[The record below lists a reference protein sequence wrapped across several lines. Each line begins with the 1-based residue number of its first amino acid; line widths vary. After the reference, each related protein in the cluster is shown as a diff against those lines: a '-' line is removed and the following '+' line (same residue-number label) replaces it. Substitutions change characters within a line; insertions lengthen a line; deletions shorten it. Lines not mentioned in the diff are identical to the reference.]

1 MGKRRAV
8 LFASLFMLAFL
19 GSACGGGD
27 EPAATP
33 TTATSPTETA
43 GGGGETR
50 VGLEDF
56 KFDPA
61 DITVATGTTLE
72 LENEGK
78 APHTFT
84 VEGQSVDVEVA
95 AGENATADISLPAGD
110 YKVICKFHEGQG
122 MVATMT
128 VTG

>member
-1 MGKRRAV
+1 MGKRRTV
-8 LFASLFMLAFL
+8 LLASVFTLAFL
-19 GSACGGGD
+19 GSACGGGN
-27 EPAATP
+27 EPAAQQP
-33 TTATSPTETA
+33 AQSPAESPA
-43 GGGGETR
+43 GGGETR

-72 LENEGK
+72 LDNEGK

-84 VEGQSVDVEVA
+84 VEGQSIDVEVA
-95 AGENATADISLPAGD
+95 AGASGTADITIPAGD

-122 MVATMT
+122 MVGTLT

>member
-1 MGKRRAV
+1 MRKRRV
-8 LFASLFMLAFL
+8 LVLASFFTLALL
-19 GSACGGGD
+19 GSACGGGN
-27 EPAATP
+27 EPASAP
-33 TTATSPTETA
+33 SSAAQPTETA
-43 GGGGETR
+43 TGGGETR

-56 KFDPA
+56 KFDPSN
-61 DITVATGTTLE
+61 ITVATGTTLE
-72 LENEGK
+72 LDNEGK

-84 VEGQSVDVEVA
+84 VQGQSVDVEVA
-95 AGENATADISLPAGD
+95 PGENGTADISLPAGD